1 MQFGLSESQEFL
13 KDSARKFFAGEC
25 PSAEMRRLMETETA
39 YDADLWSKLTDQG
52 YTGIIF
58 PEAYGGVGL
67 GKVELMLLMEEAGR
81 ALLPGPFFSTVV
93 LAGSVLDA
101 VASPAHKQK
110 YLGPICRGEAR
121 ATVALLESSATW
133 NPRDVQLTAS
143 NGNLSGEK
151 YFVPDP
157 AVADFIIVVA
167 RNGVFLVNSKSPG
180 LKISPMTAMDLT
192 RKLYVV
198 EFNNTPAEEI
208 SPTTDLER
216 AFDIA
221 TAALSA
227 ELVGGMQRT
236 LDITVEYAKTRKQFG
251 KPIGTFQAV
260 QHQCADMYL
269 ETESSRSA
277 VYYAGWALEE
287 NSPDATVAVSIAKM
301 YASDACR
308 GVGNRGIQIHGGMG
322 FTWEN
327 DLHLYYRR
335 AKSSETMFGDA
346 TFHRERIAR
355 QVIDSGPNLAKT
367 ACHSQTRETSIISDL
382 IHLTKDNGIAV
393 ITINNPPVNALSP
406 GVPEGIAAAVEQI
419 DKDDCVKAA
428 VLTGGGTTFVA
439 GADIKEFGKI
449 TSGKSG
455 GGLELPSLLLK
466 IEDCRKPV
474 VMAIHGSAF
483 G

>member
-25 PSAEMRRLMETETA
+25 PSAEMRRLMETDTA
-39 YDADLWSKLTDQG
+39 YDAALWSKLTDQG

-110 YLGPICRGEAR
+110 YLAPICRGEAR
-121 ATVALLESSATW
+121 STVAILEANASW
-133 NPRDVQLTAS
+133 NLRDIQLTAA
-143 NGNLSGEK
+143 NGKLSGEK
-151 YFVPDP
+151 YFVSDA
-157 AVADFIIVVA
+157 AVADFILVIA
-167 RNGVFLVNSKSPG
+167 SNGVFIVNSKAPG

-198 EFNNTPAEEI
+198 EFSNTPAEEI
-208 SPTTDLER
+208 GATSNLER
-216 AFDIA
+216 AFDVA
-221 TAALSA
+221 TAALAA
-227 ELVGGMQRT
+227 EMVGGMQRT

-251 KPIGTFQAV
+251 KTIGTFQAV

-287 NSPDATVAVSIAKM
+287 NSPDASTAVSIAKM
-301 YASDACR
+301 YASDAAR
-308 GVGNRGIQIHGGMG
+308 TVGNRGIQIHGGMG

-327 DLHLYYRR
+327 DVHLYYRR
-335 AKSSETMFGDA
+335 AKGSETSFGDA
-346 TFHRERIAR
+346 TFHRERIATK
-355 QVIDSGPNLAKT
+355 VIDSV
-367 ACHSQTRETSIISDL
+367 
-382 IHLTKDNGIAV
+382 AV
-393 ITINNPPVNALSP
+393 
-406 GVPEGIAAAVEQI
+406 
-419 DKDDCVKAA
+419 D
-428 VLTGGGTTFVA
+428 A
-439 GADIKEFGKI
+439 GAV
-449 TSGKSG
+449 SVKS
-455 GGLELPSLLLK
+455 
-466 IEDCRKPV
+466 
-474 VMAIHGSAF
+474 A
-483 G
+483 